1 MPKISLSNSGLDYGI
16 NIENVFWRKH
26 GILTEDL
33 LRKSRDEEI
42 IAILLGAFLL
52 DRPIAVIS
60 ISVLDNLYDANTED
74 GKIADDKLVKCYV
87 I

>member
-1 MPKISLSNSGLDYGI
+1 MNKFSQLVREISSTVRVGKTLSDIVTLETMPKISLSNSGLDYGI

-42 IAILLGAFLL
+42 IAILLGAFCWIDL
-52 DRPIAVIS
+52 
-60 ISVLDNLYDANTED
+60 
-74 GKIADDKLVKCYV
+74 
-87 I
+87 